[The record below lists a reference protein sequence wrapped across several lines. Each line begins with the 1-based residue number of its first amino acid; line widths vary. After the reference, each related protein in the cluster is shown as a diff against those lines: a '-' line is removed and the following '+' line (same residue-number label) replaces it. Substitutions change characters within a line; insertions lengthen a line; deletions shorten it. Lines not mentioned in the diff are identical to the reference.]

1 MSLNQKNNTRSSLM
15 KNITKQNEESF
26 GAQIISSNDDKCYN
40 QCMKTCQEDNK
51 INKDGCETIC
61 YSSCYMPNW

>member
-26 GAQIISSNDDKCYN
+26 GAQRGGCATISRDFIYERILK
-40 QCMKTCQEDNK
+40 K
-51 INKDGCETIC
+51 
-61 YSSCYMPNW
+61 